1 MGGFFF
7 FPLPFSLFFFLL
19 FFFYSTFRPFYF
31 IVLLHFLLFFFVPVL
46 TSLLVIYTGRKCLYT
61 LPFLYFPSMH
71 YVFSAGQLVDGN
83 FLNSYVSLFLFH
95 FFIFFLLRPSRR
107 HLALL
112 YFPYLFYF
120 MSSLYGI
127 SAFLFLPAKYLLVYV
142 LLSSPLTDANEEEEL
157 FQSNAKRLRGFQLNP
172 LPLV

>member
-1 MGGFFF
+1 MGVFFF

-127 SAFLFLPAKYLLVYV
+127 SAFLFFVFTREVSARLCSPFFSFDRRQRRRRIIPIECETTSW
-142 LLSSPLTDANEEEEL
+142 LST
-157 FQSNAKRLRGFQLNP
+157 
-172 LPLV
+172 